1 MDYPRLHGPRQ
12 VPHINSQHKHSKNS
26 WNGGLVGLCGGGD
39 QAPRARR
46 HRNNDRTSS
55 KHITKAYLLT
65 TQRPHTT
72 GCELTIYEPISSFL
86 TDAHVYILAAHHNH
100 QACAEAAAAATQTRA
115 AEILDC
121 LTDTEI
127 PTDDDQ
133 EILFDETHEALS
145 HLESL
150 IAAARLACEWEEAA
164 AAAAAAGQGAG
175 TTAHNPAGPLRAAV
189 AAACDTLAPLL
200 AELPALWAA
209 VAADARFAAFWEGP
223 EGARRAAAELPP
235 DVRERM
241 RWVVESCEM

>member
-1 MDYPRLHGPRQ
+1 M
-12 VPHINSQHKHSKNS
+12 NSRYRHSKHS
-26 WNGGLVGLCGGGD
+26 WNGGLVGLSGGGD

-46 HRNNDRTSS
+46 HRNNNKTSS
-55 KHITKAYLLT
+55 KHITEAYPLT

-86 TDAHVYILAAHHNH
+86 TDAHVYILATHHNH

-127 PTDDDQ
+127 PTDDDD
-133 EILFDETHEALS
+133 ETLLDETHEALS

-150 IAAARLACEWEEAA
+150 IAAARLACEWEETAAA
-164 AAAAAAGQGAG
+164 AAAAAAGGAG
-175 TTAHNPAGPLRAAV
+175 TTAHSAAGPLRAAV
-189 AAACDTLAPLL
+189 DAACDTLAPLL
-200 AELPALWAA
+200 AELPALRAA
-209 VAADARFAAFWEGP
+209 AAADARFAAFWEGP
-223 EGARRAAAELPP
+223 EGARRAAGELAP

-241 RWVVESCEM
+241 RWVAESCEM